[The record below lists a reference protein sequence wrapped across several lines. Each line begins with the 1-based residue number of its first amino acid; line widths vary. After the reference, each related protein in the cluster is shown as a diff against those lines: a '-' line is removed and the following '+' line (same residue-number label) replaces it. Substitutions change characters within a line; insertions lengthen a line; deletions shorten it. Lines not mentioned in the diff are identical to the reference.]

1 MNINKHKNVTFNSIF
16 QLSQAVDR
24 TASYASYLVVLMS
37 KIYINENSA

>member
-1 MNINKHKNVTFNSIF
+1 MNNRENFAFNSIF

>member
-1 MNINKHKNVTFNSIF
+1 MNKNKNVAFNSIF
-16 QLSQAVDR
+16 QLSQLVDR